1 MLRLPLTIN
10 VINRRKRKSLLRGI
24 LTTEATQHL
33 NMSQNSLYFLMQR
46 GQLSSQ
52 RVNGRRI
59 ISEGALMEYQARQGR
74 SFG

>member
-10 VINRRKRKSLLRGI
+10 FINRRKRCSLLRGI
-24 LTTEATQHL
+24 SPTEATQHL
-33 NMSQNSLYFLMQR
+33 NMSQNGLYFLMQR